1 VKIDN
6 ERGVK
11 FTSEN
16 ERGIY
21 AATILI

>member
-1 VKIDN
+1 VKTDN